1 MKPGF
6 RFTQFFRL
14 DSLVMKEVFV
24 LEVARRKVRIALHD
38 RAAADCFPQPLCAF
52 PSEKYDVS
60 LSDREMIR
68 SREMYS
74 LAETDA
80 IREYKMLLW
89 PTADYLLETGAC
101 IVHCVSI
108 DWHGRAWLLC
118 APSGT
123 GKTTQFLRWRQVGG
137 FDVRLING
145 DMSVVSME
153 LDDRILVWDSPWRGK
168 ECWIG
173 DPGPVPLGGIIF
185 LEQAEQNEMVRLN
198 PGHELH
204 RIVKGISSRPRT
216 EQSARMFAT
225 IANGILKH
233 PVWLLKNRGDVS
245 SAQMAMNMIRA
256 EGDVEE

>member
-14 DSLVMKEVFV
+14 DSLVMKEVFA
-24 LEVARRKVRIALHD
+24 LEIARRTVRIALHD
-38 RAAADCFPQPLCAF
+38 RGAADCFPEPLRPC
-52 PSEKYDVS
+52 PGEEYDVS

-89 PTADYLLETGAC
+89 PTADYLLETGAS

-137 FDVRLING
+137 YDVRMING
-145 DMSVVSME
+145 DMSAVSME
-153 LDDRILVWDSPWRGK
+153 SDGRILVWDTPWRGK

-173 DPGPVPLGGIIF
+173 DPGPVPLGGVIF
-185 LEQAEQNEMVRLN
+185 LEQAEHNELLWLN
-198 PGHELH
+198 PGNELH
-204 RIVKGISSRPRT
+204 RIVKGSSGRPRT
-216 EQSARMFAT
+216 EHAARMFA
-225 IANGILKH
+225 ALADGILRH
-233 PVWLLKNRGDVS
+233 PVWLLKNLGDAA
-245 SAQMAMNMIRA
+245 SAQMALDAIRA
-256 EGDVEE
+256 EGSADE